1 MKYPSH
7 TIRAVRLAVEE
18 RDERGFSAVTI
29 TFESGSEQY
38 RRARDLEAVEGFR
51 AEFGLRPK
59 DILFRGRSR
68 IQLNQ

>member
-7 TIRAVRLAVEE
+7 TIWAVDWPSKTRRTGLLGRHDHLRV
-18 RDERGFSAVTI
+18 
-29 TFESGSEQY
+29 GSEQY

-59 DILFRGRSR
+59 DILVQGSVTDPT
-68 IQLNQ
+68 